1 MRKPFK
7 KEKRNLWLILEVV
20 CFPVLLSRTQY
31 LLLSLHSLT
40 DTFFFNFFGS
50 I

>member
-40 DTFFFNFFGS
+40 DTFFF
-50 I
+50 